1 MNIYIEYIGNVLD
14 SDGVIAKEFIDYYN
28 CIYIIGDE
36 ISSNNS
42 KNIAQRLLEEK
53 KYFQKIRYKHHLGL
67 TKEMINWLANIDI
80 NKYGEDFY
88 YSIFSNWYISE
99 KFNQIETFINKIKA
113 RPAKDNILILTE
125 DCKYE
130 YNSIRSILGSIL
142 QIKDNRYRVNF
153 CYEEY
158 RKFYIDTY
166 YTFYKKIESQVYDY
180 SNGDNECG
188 VKIRIYPNKIQEWE
202 LNQTIN
208 SCNFMFNEL
217 LKLQQE
223 KESKARAENKELPS
237 FKYDTAQN
245 EIIDIKDK
253 ETNKWLIDVVNPYT
267 KKNWS
272 PDSTAYQQAARALE
286 NAFNKFYYEGKGYP
300 RYKSRNNIK
309 NSYTAIR
316 VGTNIKLNPNTAYS
330 LKLPKITGFL
340 RTRHK
345 ANFML
350 YEKCNISRV
359 TVSKTSSNKWYA
371 SICFTKVPNR
381 ISNYIYK
388 PDGIYTN
395 KVNSAVGIDL
405 GITKYAT
412 CADSNGSIYSYP
424 NPNYYDKY
432 NNRMENLQKELS
444 RKQYDKDAKYYSS
457 NYKKSKVKLAK
468 LHEKVKFKRKDYQ
481 NKISNALTN
490 YYTEVYVETLSISSM
505 RETREK
511 YLSTKKS
518 LNTRNRHLTDAAF
531 YEFTRQLEYKC
542 KWSQTKFVKVAST
555 FPSTKL
561 CTQCETV
568 HPTSLESCFKTWK
581 CSNPLCPS
589 HKTPNGVIDRDV
601 NAAINILREGLRIN
615 KSEII
620 SVYPAF
626 IHVIRETKSITEEE
640 YNRDRK
646 INDIKQEGMNF
657 IDIVNRNNESVKFG
671 K

>member
-1 MNIYIEYIGNVLD
+1 MNIYIDYIGNVLN
-14 SDGVIAKEFIDYYN
+14 SEGIIGKEYIDYYN
-28 CIYIIGDE
+28 CIYLIGDE
-36 ISSNNS
+36 INS
-42 KNIAQRLLEEK
+42 YDIKNIAQVHLSEK
-53 KYFQKIRYKHHLGL
+53 KNFQKIRPKQYLGL
-67 TKEMINWLANIDI
+67 TREMSDWIKNIDI
-80 NKYGEDFY
+80 EEYREDFY
-88 YSIFSNWYISE
+88 YNIFSKWYISE
-99 KFNQIETFINKIKA
+99 RFNHIETFINKIKA

-125 DCKYE
+125 DCEYE

-158 RKFYIDTY
+158 RKFYINTY
-166 YTFYKKIESQVYDY
+166 YTIYKEVVSQVYDY

-188 VKIRIYPNKIQEWE
+188 IKRRIYPNKIQEWE

-208 SCNFMFNEL
+208 SCNFVFNEL

-223 KESKARAENKELPS
+223 KELSAKAENKELPS
-237 FKYDTAQN
+237 FTYDIAQD
-245 EIIDIKDK
+245 EIIDIKNK
-253 ETNKWLIDVVNPYT
+253 ETNKWLIDVINPYT

-300 RYKSRNNIK
+300 HYKSRNYIK
-309 NSYTAIR
+309 NSYTAIC
-316 VGTNIKLNPNTAYS
+316 VNNNIKLNSYTTYS

-505 RETREK
+505 RKTREK

-518 LNTRNRHLTDAAF
+518 LNTRNRHLSDAAF

-542 KWSQTKFVKVAST
+542 KWRQTNFIKVDRK

-568 HPTSLESCFKTWK
+568 HPTSLESCFKTWE

-589 HKTPNGVIDRDV
+589 HNTKNGVIDRDI
-601 NAAINILREGLRIN
+601 NAAINILREGLRISN
-615 KSEII
+615 SEII

-626 IHVIRETKSITEEE
+626 IHKIITTESISEEE
-640 YNRDRK
+640 YNKKRK
-646 INDIKQEGMNF
+646 INDIKREGMDF
-657 IDIVNRNNESVKFG
+657 IEIVNTNNESVKFG